1 MDEKFQTP
9 LQKELLSRLSNAR
22 AIKRARAK
30 PEERE
35 RTELSDSEHFKRVM
49 EDSGAWTG
57 HRLI

>member
-1 MDEKFQTP
+1 METRPPTP

-35 RTELSDSEHFKRVM
+35 RVQMTEAEHFKAVM
-49 EDSGAWTG
+49 NDSSAWTG
-57 HRLI
+57 HRFQ